1 MSIKYFVLFKE
12 VFAITIGE
20 KVKQLRR
27 DANLTGE
34 EIAKK
39 VGTTSGMIFR
49 IETNAKLP
57 SLLLISAIASV
68 LEVNLSE
75 MFKGVNVP

>member
-1 MSIKYFVLFKE
+1 MILIKG

-27 DANLTGE
+27 AADLTGE
-34 EIAKK
+34 ELAKK

-57 SLLLISAIASV
+57 SLLLIATIAST
-68 LEVNLSE
+68 LDAELSE
-75 MFKGVNVP
+75 MFKGVTVP